1 MDALTED
8 EKGTVFVEETPFYAT
23 MGGQEGDK
31 GVIELGDA
39 QFVVEDT
46 ISCAAAK
53 WVMWVRR
60 DKRHVK
66 DRRCGN
72 TESQRKGQGRHL

>member
-1 MDALTED
+1 
-8 EKGTVFVEETPFYAT
+8 

-46 ISCAAAK
+46 IKLRGGKVGLSLIHIFSACDLYQYGN
-53 WVMWVRR
+53 VSERQGG
-60 DKRHVK
+60 HTGIS
-66 DRRCGN
+66 DRI
-72 TESQRKGQGRHL
+72 